1 MKAFCV
7 LVINAVRIVINSL
20 VFRALHCYNVCGED
34 ARPILNKHTEEENR
48 MSDAQAIALLESDE
62 NLARLV
68 RSLSQSD
75 LDQLIA
81 HALRLYIPQDE
92 AVPAAPAQ
100 AD

>member
-1 MKAFCV
+1 
-7 LVINAVRIVINSL
+7 
-20 VFRALHCYNVCGED
+20 
-34 ARPILNKHTEEENR
+34 